1 MIDKK
6 FAVVEKQFEY
16 KGRDCIIVFNRNGY
30 RCGYISVKKE
40 VGGYNHRIEP
50 FYVDLDIDSVAL
62 TFGGALPSHYSPKEA
77 YYIGYDCGH
86 IGQGIDKSLI
96 VKYGLLPESEVD
108 KLYDFPGDIPV
119 SLDECVEICKNLVDE
134 LEEKYKGEF

>member
-30 RCGYISVKKE
+30 RCGYVSVKKE
-40 VGGYNHRIEP
+40 VGGYCSNVKP
-50 FYVDLDIDSVAL
+50 CYLDLDIESVIL
-62 TFGGALPSHYSPKEA
+62 TFAGTLPPHYSPKET

-86 IGQGIDKSLI
+86 VGQGIDKSLLL
-96 VKYGLLPESEVD
+96 KYNLRKEDELD
-108 KLYDFPGDIPV
+108 LLYDNPEDIVV
-119 SLDECVEICKNLVDE
+119 SLDECIEICKNLIDE

>member
-16 KGRDCIIVFNRNGY
+16 KGRDCIIVFTRNGY
-30 RCGYISVKKE
+30 RCGYVSVKKE
-40 VGGYNHRIEP
+40 IGDYFNDIKP
-50 FYVDLDIDSVAL
+50 CYLDLNIDSVIL
-62 TFGGALPSHYSPKEA
+62 TFAGTLPPHYSPKET

-96 VKYGLLPESEVD
+96 VKYGLLPDKDID
-108 KLYDFPGDIPV
+108 KLYTFPGDIPV
-119 SLDECVEICKNLVDE
+119 SLEECIDICKNLVDE
-134 LEEKYKGEF
+134 LDEKYKGEF

>member
-16 KGRDCIIVFNRNGY
+16 KGRDCIIVFTKNGY
-30 RCGYISVKKE
+30 RCGYVSVKKE
-40 VGGYNHRIEP
+40 VGGYYHSADP
-50 FYVDLDIDSVAL
+50 LYVDLDIDSVIL
-62 TFGGALPSHYSPKEA
+62 TFGGTLPSHYLPKET

-96 VKYGLLPESEVD
+96 LKYSLLPENEVD
-108 KLYDFPGDIPV
+108 KLYEFPGDIAV
-119 SLDECVEICKNLVDE
+119 SLDECIDICKNLADE
-134 LEEKYKGEF
+134 LDEKYKGEF

>member
-30 RCGYISVKKE
+30 RCGYVSVKKE
-40 VGGYNHRIEP
+40 VGGYSHRIKP
-50 FYVDLDIDSVAL
+50 LYVDLDIDSVML
-62 TFGGALPSHYSPKEA
+62 TFGDTLPSCYLPKET

-86 IGQGIDKSLI
+86 VGQGIDKSLLL
-96 VKYGLLPESEVD
+96 KYNLRKEDELD
-108 KLYDFPGDIPV
+108 LLYDNPEDIVV
-119 SLDECVEICKNLVDE
+119 SLDECIEICKNLIDE